1 MIFTSQS
8 EPNRYGT
15 QIQPSPT
22 AGEVVKASSVEA
34 FTGVGSAVADRAST
48 ESLSVEGQHLTYDQ
62 FQESSNYRSGFQ
74 YDDRMTD
81 KRLEILARRY
91 DSQKYERD
99 ILGRATTGQK
109 VLSFVTEL
117 VVGVAE
123 PKNLLSGIA
132 ARPILGLF
140 GPAVRDTSKAIKVRR
155 ANSELAAKLGMGA
168 KEGLV
173 AAAITE
179 PSNRY
184 SADTLQEDYG
194 MGDSLLN
201 IGTSTILG
209 GLIHATPEITRAIR
223 NRGQIDPMI
232 KEFDV
237 ASSQVMAGQ
246 KIDTTHVERVGEI
259 STKPVAE
266 KAAAVEQF
274 VRYTETPEFKTKFEG
289 SKVVDEQGQPLRGY
303 RGRRSLDN
311 AGREAIFFTDNP
323 DVANTYSAS
332 MEYADV
338 PNTQIAY
345 FNMNNPLEVDAK
357 GFDWHSIEF
366 NGKIMDSDEIAAYA
380 KRKGHDGVIIKNVVD
395 DLNAERSYGDTSI
408 AVFSENQIISA
419 FGADDMD
426 AIAKRI
432 DAENAAAVNKSVARA
447 ISPENDTAIDFD
459 DVRSLDDYQ
468 EQLELQKHIDEL
480 QKFDAYM
487 DEIAAMRRDGVL
499 SDAQIA
505 KVTDAVNAIDEK
517 DLITGWESALTCLT
531 RG

>member
-155 ANSELAAKLGMGA
+155 ANSELAAKLGTGA

-194 MGDSLLN
+194 MSDSLLN
-201 IGTSTILG
+201 IGTSAILG
-209 GLIHATPEITRAIR
+209 GLIHATPEIHNRIR
-223 NRGQIDPMI
+223 LRGVSEIDSMI

-246 KIDTTHVERVGEI
+246 KIDTTHVELAGDHI
-259 STKPVAE
+259 SSH
-266 KAAAVEQF
+266 
-274 VRYTETPEFKTKFEG
+274 PEFKRSMGKSAYQEPLYRGSGYVEYNKEADAIFMTSNQAVGSTYARGDAPNVAKVYASLENPLTVDAEGKAWGNVRFEG
-289 SKVVDEQGQPLRGY
+289 KNVTTNDIVR
-303 RGRRSLDN
+303 
-311 AGREAIFFTDNP
+311 
-323 DVANTYSAS
+323 
-332 MEYADV
+332 
-338 PNTQIAY
+338 IAK
-345 FNMNNPLEVDAK
+345 E
-357 GFDWHSIEF
+357 
-366 NGKIMDSDEIAAYA
+366 
-380 KRKGHDGVIIKNVVD
+380 RGHDGVIINNVIDKGPALKFNTPEANTPSTTV
-395 DLNAERSYGDTSI
+395 
-408 AVFSENQIISA
+408 AVFKPDQIIDAPSLENRIKASA
-419 FGADDMD
+419 TRD
-426 AIAKRI
+426 I
-432 DAENAAAVNKSVARA
+432 NKSVARA